1 MRKIYIHRTMNI
13 PESNRPR
20 VVIIGGG
27 FGGLQLA
34 KSLKKK
40 RFQVVMLDRNN
51 YHTFQPLLYQVATAG
66 LEPDSIAYPIRKIFK
81 SQEHFYFRMAKVLE
95 VIPEKNLVLTDIGS
109 VNFDYLVIATG
120 TTTNYFGMEDIA
132 QNAMTMKSISEALDL
147 RSFILQHFEKALL
160 TSSKEEQEALMSFA
174 IVGGGPTGV
183 ELAGAFAEL
192 KKHILPEDYP
202 DLDIRRMN
210 IHLIEMS
217 DELLPPMSDEASKKA
232 FKYLESLGV
241 TVWLNNAVSEYDGH
255 TVKFKTGKELKA
267 KTLIWAAGVKGNLI
281 KGLSEECIS
290 KGRYAVNRHNQ
301 IAGYSKI
308 FAIGDIGHMETD
320 AFPNGLPMLAPV
332 ANQQGEFLGKN
343 LVKLEA
349 GKPMKEFEYKDLGV
363 MATVGRNRAV
373 VDLGK
378 IKFQGQFAWYV
389 WMFVHLLSLVGFRN
403 KVITFFNWTYNYLN
417 FDRGVRL
424 IIRKFEQKKLN

>member
-1 MRKIYIHRTMNI
+1 MNI

-20 VVIIGGG
+20 VVIVGGG

-40 RFQVVMLDRNN
+40 RFQVVMLDQNN

-95 VIPEKNLVLTDIGS
+95 IFPDKNLIHTDIGS
-109 VNFDYLVIATG
+109 VNYDYLVIATG

-217 DELLPPMSDEASKKA
+217 DELLPPMSDEASQKA

-241 TVWLNNAVSEYDGH
+241 TVWLKSAVSQYDGH
-255 TVKFKTGKELKA
+255 TVKFKEGKELKA

-281 KGLSEECIS
+281 KGLAEECVS
-290 KGRYAVNRHNQ
+290 KGRYTVNRHNQ
-301 IAGYSKI
+301 ITGYSKI

-343 LVKLEA
+343 LVRLEE

-424 IIRKFEQKKLN
+424 IIRKFEQKKVN